1 MLKNGSFLADNT
13 MKLECQAI
21 SPYLTSLNASAAVVE
36 PKAFPSEGMPAAV
49 HGTILL
55 DGGALTVS
63 ESDAERFKGC
73 PWLKRLVGADEM
85 LYGRK
90 RWCLYLV
97 DVQDEEIARWPQ
109 VLERVE
115 QCRRNRERMVEGKSC
130 RSPKEFRD
138 RVNPKLYAAIPLI
151 VARKRPYIPVDVY
164 GGNDIP
170 TFQLIAFPDADS
182 FLCGILMSKA
192 SLDWTTAI
200 GSKFGRDHRYS
211 ISLCC
216 NAFPW
221 PDADEAER
229 IRIGL
234 LAQNVFSARK
244 KHPEL
249 CLDSTYDPETMPRDV
264 LEAHLE
270 LDEAVDRLYRLEGKP
285 RIQRLLEEYSA
296 RHQKD
301 VCSIDRFL

>member
-1 MLKNGSFLADNT
+1 

-97 DVQDEEIARWPQ
+97 DVPDEEIVRWPQ
-109 VLERVE
+109 VLERIE
-115 QCRRNRERMVEGKSC
+115 LCRRNRERMVEGKSC
-130 RSPKEFRD
+130 QNPKEFRD
-138 RVNPKLYAAIPLI
+138 RVNPKLYAAIPSI
-151 VARKRPYIPVDVY
+151 IARKRPYIPVGVY

-170 TFQLIAFPDADS
+170 TFQLIAFPDANL

-192 SLDWTTAI
+192 SFDWMLSVGGKI
-200 GSKFGRDHRYS
+200 KEDCRYS

-221 PDADEAER
+221 PDASEAER
-229 IRIGL
+229 RSIGL

-244 KHPEL
+244 KHPEF
-249 CLDSTYDPETMPRDV
+249 CLDSIYDSETMPRDI

-270 LDEAVDRLYRLEGKP
+270 LDEAVDRLYRMEGKP
-285 RIQRLLEEYSA
+285 RMQMLLEAYSA
-296 RHQKD
+296 RHPKD
-301 VCSIDRFL
+301 ACSIDRFL

>member
-1 MLKNGSFLADNT
+1 
-13 MKLECQAI
+13 MKLECRTI

-49 HGTILL
+49 HGAMLI
-55 DGGALTVS
+55 DGGALTVT
-63 ESDAERFKGC
+63 EKDVERFRGC

-85 LYGRK
+85 LYGKR
-90 RWCLYLV
+90 RWCLYLR
-97 DVQDEEIARWPQ
+97 DVPDEDIARWPQ
-109 VLERVE
+109 VLERIE
-115 QCRRNRERMVEGKSC
+115 QCRRNREKIAEGKAC

-138 RVNPKLYAAIPLI
+138 RVNPELYAAIPLI

-164 GGNDIP
+164 GENYIP

-192 SLDWTTAI
+192 SFDWMAAI

-244 KHPEL
+244 EHPEL
-249 CLDSTYDPETMPRDV
+249 CLDGIYDPKTMPRDV

-270 LDEAVDRLYRLEGKP
+270 LDDAVDRLYRLEGKS
-285 RIQRLLEEYSA
+285 RMQMLLEAYSA
-296 RHQKD
+296 RHPKD
-301 VCSIDRFL
+301 VHSIDRFL